1 MKNPIRLLA
10 ILPLLVLPCGVQIG
24 HYLPA
29 APVSEQ
35 DQRTI
40 REVVAVR
47 VHPWIYV
54 KKTNPLYGG
63 GISNSGRLTYVD
75 GVSSV
80 SGAIGYAFSQTGFSD
95 PVPTP
100 RLTVVVD
107 NYSQASDV
115 VLARAERE
123 ADRIFRK
130 AGFSAV
136 WSNCSPG
143 QSAIDTQR
151 FCQKAVAATH
161 VILRILPAPVL
172 NKFQDSLFG
181 FAVHPVLASVY
192 YEYVLRLA
200 KTDDAEFE
208 LPIILG
214 CAIAH
219 EIGHLLLGPDSHSGT
234 GIMQRKWEREQLRQ
248 AMMGTLLFTSEQSK
262 VIRDEVQRRCFLARR
277 SCRSRSRD
285 GVLPAR

>member
-1 MKNPIRLLA
+1 VKTSIRDGRSRRGT
-10 ILPLLVLPCGVQIG
+10 C
-24 HYLPA
+24 
-29 APVSEQ
+29 S
-35 DQRTI
+35 T
-40 REVVAVR
+40 
-47 VHPWIYV
+47 
-54 KKTNPLYGG
+54 
-63 GISNSGRLTYVD
+63 GRLQRFLIISA
-75 GVSSV
+75 GVL
-80 SGAIGYAFSQTGFSD
+80 GAMGYAFSQTAFND

-100 RLTVVVD
+100 QLTIVVD
-107 NYSQASDV
+107 NYSQASAAV
-115 VLARAERE
+115 MARAERE
-123 ADRIFRK
+123 ADRIFGK

-136 WSNCSPG
+136 WLNCFAG

-151 FCQKAVAATH
+151 FCQKTVAATH
-161 VILRILPAPVL
+161 VNLRILPAPVL
-172 NKFQDSLFG
+172 NKFQNSLFG

-234 GIMQRKWEREQLRQ
+234 GIMQRNWEREQLRK

-262 VIRDEVQRRCFLARR
+262 VIRDQAQRRCFLESCRPQGQPRTSTPGIETGQQFTRR
-277 SCRSRSRD
+277 SSCEPTCWREMPCLID
-285 GVLPAR
+285 